1 MLAALEVAARYL
13 IIDSS
18 IGGARAAGWCE
29 REDLVRSRAISG
41 DLRVFR

>member
-18 IGGARAAGWCE
+18 IGGARAAGW
-29 REDLVRSRAISG
+29 
-41 DLRVFR
+41 